1 MALLVSLIVPS
12 SYCVPVKAQNV
23 QLSHVTEGKWSHGY
37 ASFESSACS
46 SASAYDQRPLV
57 CSMSYYSLVA
67 VGIW

>member
-23 QLSHVTEGKWSHGY
+23 QLSPMLTEGKWSHGY
-37 ASFESSACS
+37 ASFESSTCS

-57 CSMSYYSLVA
+57 CSMSYSLVA